1 MLSIDTPD
9 EKLKWQ
15 LRFLASI
22 ILCSVALIDSLVIAG
37 WVFHI
42 PSLQAL
48 FCPFGAMPLSN
59 ALIILILAVAAL
71 IYLRGIVSGVSVW
84 RVPAQWRAVAVRYAP
99 QAWRMLVAWRLPKPW
114 RVAVITLSISVIT
127 MVVLRLVEAVC
138 PGWLGMDVL
147 LANYLDNKHIPNLM
161 SPISAICFLSLAFS
175 LLGRQFRTPPA
186 FVSVIAQHLPIV
198 AIVICEGALIGWG
211 YGTPSLYTWKLFSH
225 IMFTTAALVFLLSV
239 AYALL
244 EPEQGPLR
252 IFTKRSQGG
261 YVARHLLP
269 LALFLPILISLME
282 GFGPF
287 TEVDFLCMIALTA
300 ISLPVSVYWV
310 CYSLHRADLASS
322 DAHRER
328 TELAAIVEHS
338 HDAIAALSLDGTIL
352 SWNLGAEQ
360 TYGYTPEQAI
370 GSSFKILWPED
381 QMKEA
386 KEFLNTVQMNHRD
399 VLGNAYHGEA
409 VRIRTNHVTCDG
421 RKIRVSLAI
430 SPVLNADGSLE
441 GASLI
446 SRDITEITRK
456 EAMQTA
462 VRITT
467 AEESERL
474 RIAHELHDEIGQQ
487 LATVGL
493 CLQMALRTVESDSV
507 ASEQLLKL
515 NGALGDLACDLRRVA
530 FELRPSVLDALGLE
544 AALERYTE
552 GWMERTDII
561 VDYQF
566 VGDRMPPFVES
577 IIYRVVQEALT
588 NIYKHAEA
596 TQVTVFILHL
606 NNRLTVIVE
615 DNGKG
620 FDTSKQLREDALG
633 LRGIKER
640 LSLVDGELRIKS
652 RIGQGTTL
660 AITVSN
666 FSEYIVRDG
675 SAEQRLEGRGSQDQ
689 LSQGE
694 PLDGQHSEDQGDNE
708 QVKKNDKQPKERGQ
722 TATVIGR

>member
-9 EKLKWQ
+9 EKLKRQ
-15 LRFLASI
+15 LRFLSSI
-22 ILCSVALIDSLVIAG
+22 ILCSVALSDSLVIVG

-42 PSLQAL
+42 PALQAL
-48 FCPFGAMPLSN
+48 FSPFGAMPLSN
-59 ALIILILAVAAL
+59 ALIIFMLALAGQ
-71 IYLRGIVSGVSVW
+71 IYLRGVVYGTSVW
-84 RVPAQWRAVAVRYAP
+84 RVPAHWRARAARHAP
-99 QAWRMLVAWRLPKPW
+99 RAWRSLVAWRLPKSW
-114 RVAVITLSISVIT
+114 RVAVVALSILVVI
-127 MVVLRLVEAVC
+127 MVVLRLIEGVC
-138 PGWLGMDVL
+138 PGWVGIDVM

-161 SPISAICFLSLAFS
+161 SPISAICFLTLAFS
-175 LLGRQFRTPPA
+175 LLLRQFRAPSI
-186 FVSVIAQHLPIV
+186 VSVIAQHLPLI

-239 AYALL
+239 AYALI

-282 GFGPF
+282 GFGPY
-287 TEVDFLCMIALTA
+287 TELDFLNMIALTI

-310 CYSLHRADLASS
+310 AYSLHRLDLASS
-322 DAHRER
+322 EAHRER

-352 SWNLGAEQ
+352 SWNLGGEQ
-360 TYGYTPEQAI
+360 IYGYTPDLAI
-370 GSSFKILWPED
+370 GRSLTFLWPKD
-381 QMKEA
+381 QRAEA
-386 KEFLNTVQMNHRD
+386 KELLSTIQMSHRD
-399 VLGNAYHGEA
+399 ILGSAYHGEA
-409 VRIRTNHVTCDG
+409 VRIRTNHVTCEG
-421 RKIRVSLAI
+421 KKIRVSLAI
-430 SPVLNADGSLE
+430 SPVLNADGALE

-462 VRITT
+462 VRITS

-493 CLQMALRTVESDSV
+493 YLQMAMHTVESDPV

-515 NGALGDLACDLRRVA
+515 NGALGDLAGELRRVA
-530 FELRPSVLDALGLE
+530 FELRPSVLDALGLQ

-552 GWMERTDII
+552 GWMERTGIDI
-561 VDYQF
+561 DYQF
-566 VGDRMPPFVES
+566 VGERLPPFVES

-596 TQVTVFILHL
+596 THATILIRHL

-615 DNGKG
+615 DDGKG
-620 FDTSKQLREDALG
+620 FDTSRKLREDALG

-640 LSLVDGELRIKS
+640 LSLVEGELRIKS

-660 AITVSN
+660 AINVSN
-666 FSEYIVRDG
+666 FSEHMERDG
-675 SAEQRLEGRGSQDQ
+675 SESQR
-689 LSQGE
+689 
-694 PLDGQHSEDQGDNE
+694 DNE
-708 QVKKNDKQPKERGQ
+708 QVKKNDKQ
-722 TATVIGR
+722 TATLTS

>member
-9 EKLKWQ
+9 EKLKRQ
-15 LRFLASI
+15 LRFLSSI
-22 ILCSVALIDSLVIAG
+22 ILCSVALTDSLVIAG

-42 PSLQAL
+42 PYLQAL
-48 FCPFGAMPLSN
+48 FSPFGAMPLSN
-59 ALIILILAVAAL
+59 ALIIFMLAVAGL
-71 IYLRGIVSGVSVW
+71 IYLRGVVRGTSIW
-84 RVPAQWRAVAVRYAP
+84 RVPAQWRAWASRYAP
-99 QAWRMLVAWRLPKPW
+99 LAWRSPAWRSLVACRLPKPW
-114 RVAVITLSISVIT
+114 RVAVVALSVSVVI
-127 MVVLRLVEAVC
+127 MVVLRLVEGVC
-138 PGWLGMDVL
+138 PGWVGIDVM
-147 LANYLDNKHIPNLM
+147 LANYLDDKHIPNLM

-175 LLGRQFRTPPA
+175 LLFRQFRS
-186 FVSVIAQHLPIV
+186 FSILSIIAQQLPIV

-211 YGTPSLYTWKLFSH
+211 YGTPSLYTWRLFSH
-225 IMFTTAALVFLLSV
+225 IMFATAALVFLLSV

-261 YVARHLLP
+261 YVARRLLP

-282 GFGPF
+282 GFGPY
-287 TEVDFLCMIALTA
+287 TEIDFLNLIALTA

-310 CYSLHRADLASS
+310 SYSLHRLDLASS

-328 TELAAIVEHS
+328 TALAAIVEHS

-360 TYGYTPEQAI
+360 IYGYPPERAI
-370 GSSFKILWPED
+370 GSSLKILWTED
-381 QMKEA
+381 QKKEA
-386 KEFLNTVQMNHRD
+386 KELLSAVQMSHRD
-399 VLGNAYHGEA
+399 ALGNAFPGES

-462 VRITT
+462 VRITS

-493 CLQMALRTVESDSV
+493 CLQMAMRTVKSDPV

-515 NGALGDLACDLRRVA
+515 NNALGDLAGELRRVA

-552 GWMERTDII
+552 GWMERTNII
-561 VDYQF
+561 IDYQF
-566 VGDRMPPFVES
+566 VGDRLPPFVES

-620 FDTSKQLREDALG
+620 FDVSRQRREDALG

-652 RIGQGTTL
+652 RIGRGTTL
-660 AITVSN
+660 AINVSN
-666 FSEYIVRDG
+666 FSEHIERDG
-675 SAEQRLEGRGSQDQ
+675 QSGSGGQGSEGQLPTDEESLRKTSA
-689 LSQGE
+689 
-694 PLDGQHSEDQGDNE
+694 
-708 QVKKNDKQPKERGQ
+708 
-722 TATVIGR
+722 ATSR